1 MRAAA
6 GRRSGGALDGE
17 DGGVVGGAI
26 AAVPLLDAVHEGGE
40 ALFEGGGATGFE
52 DGEEASDAEVF
63 AGVIFGFVQ
72 AIGAEVEAVA
82 GREVDGLLFIG
93 RIGENAD
100 GNAGGVAD
108 ERGRAGLEMDGAEVA
123 GGDITESA
131 GLLVQDPVEHREIAG
146 HGGIG
151 AKLPVEAG
159 DDFGGRGDGIA
170 TGAVRGGVVEERAVR
185 GRGQHV
191 SEGDGEE
198 GGGDAVAGDIEDVD
212 GEVLVIEGE
221 DVEGV
226 AADVDAGKGAVG
238 EAEAG
243 EAGETGGEQG
253 LLGLGGGLEILLD
266 DPGGRF
272 EALVGETEGLLGLD
286 FRGDVGLN
294 ADQVG
299 DEAGFITDGGDGE
312 AVPERGAVL
321 AVVQQLDGDFA
332 LFADGAP
339 EEVDGG
345 GIGFGTLE
353 ESAVAAEDF
362 GDGIA
367 GEPLEAG
374 IDVDER
380 LVGQSGVGDGDAFG
394 AGGEGAVLQFEL
406 RLGFLLIEQPWGE
419 GLRCGR
425 NHGRCH

>member
-1 MRAAA
+1 MFERGFAA
-6 GRRSGGALDGE
+6 GFQA
-17 DGGVVGGAI
+17 
-26 AAVPLLDAVHEGGE
+26 
-40 ALFEGGGATGFE
+40 
-52 DGEEASDAEVF
+52 GEEAIDAEVL
-63 AGVIFGFVQ
+63 AGVVFGFVQ
-72 AIGAEVEAVA
+72 TIGAEVEAVA
-82 GREVDGLLFIG
+82 GREVDGLLLIG
-93 RIGENAD
+93 RIGENAHGD
-100 GNAGGVAD
+100 AGGVAD
-108 ERGRAGLEMDGAEVA
+108 ERGGAGVEMDGAEVA

-170 TGAVRGGVVEERAVR
+170 TGAVWGGVVEERAVR

-243 EAGETGGEQG
+243 EVGETGGEQG

-272 EALVGETEGLLGLD
+272 EALVGETEGLLGFD

-299 DEAGFITDGGDGE
+299 DDAGVIADGSDGE